1 MSSPSAKTPS
11 PEPSTASEP
20 LNTVSSFESCPN
32 CEAPLYTPYCGTCGQ
47 RATPRVMPLWQV
59 GNEFLEDLFDLDLRI
74 LRTLPTFF
82 FRPGRLTVEYVE
94 GRRRRYIRPVR
105 LYLFSSFLLFTV
117 LAFTNLDGLSFSF
130 GPDAEAVQQ
139 DVEAAQHRIDSL
151 RTALIQ
157 MQARGAVPADS
168 TGSLAAIE
176 QNVSGIEAALAPSD
190 AALSRSKNLLEMVV
204 SPRRPPADTQADS
217 ASPSAV
223 EAKVLRLLHT
233 PRDFVRD
240 MIDRAPYLMFLLVPT
255 FALLLKAL
263 YLGHTRLYLE
273 HLIFALHVHA
283 LAFMAFALSALLGAW
298 SVAPSLSLDWWL
310 ATSPF
315 VYLFLALRHV
325 YKQSLLSTLNKM
337 TVLLIAY
344 GIILVGAVVLLA
356 ILTVSLM

>member
-1 MSSPSAKTPS
+1 
-11 PEPSTASEP
+11 
-20 LNTVSSFESCPN
+20 
-32 CEAPLYTPYCGTCGQ
+32 
-47 RATPRVMPLWQV
+47 MPLWQV
-59 GNEFLEDLFDLDLRI
+59 GNEFLEDLLDLDLRI
-74 LRTLPTFF
+74 VRTLPTFF
-82 FRPGRLTVEYVE
+82 FRPGRLTIEYIE
-94 GRRRRYIRPVR
+94 GRRRRYIRPLR

-117 LAFTNLDGLSFSF
+117 LAFTNLNGLSFSF

-139 DVEAAQHRIDSL
+139 DIEAAQHRIDSL

-190 AALSRSKNLLEMVV
+190 AALSRSQNLLEMVV
-204 SPRRPPADTQADS
+204 PSPRRPPADTQANS

-263 YLGHTRLYLE
+263 YLGHKRLYLE

-283 LAFMAFALSALLGAW
+283 LAFIAFTLSALLGAW
-298 SVAPSLSLDWWL
+298 NVALSLDWWL

-325 YKQSLLSTLNKM
+325 YKQSPLSTLNKM

-344 GIILVGAVVLLA
+344 GIILVGAVVLLV